1 MHSDTIWNDLK
12 LKISFKHA
20 NENDVS
26 KACIVTVLE
35 TIRNRKKT
43 FWKQCF

>member
-1 MHSDTIWNDLK
+1 M
-12 LKISFKHA
+12 SFKHA